1 MFYYGFDNY
10 MEYVFFLDELR
21 FMSCIG
27 EDLFGGYFLMFVSF
41 LVGILNFYLEIICF
55 CIMVV

>member
-10 MEYVFFLDELR
+10 MEYVFFLDEFR

-27 EDLFGGYFLMFVSF
+27 EDFFGGYFLIFVSL
-41 LVGILNFYLEIICF
+41 LVGYLIL
-55 CIMVV
+55 V